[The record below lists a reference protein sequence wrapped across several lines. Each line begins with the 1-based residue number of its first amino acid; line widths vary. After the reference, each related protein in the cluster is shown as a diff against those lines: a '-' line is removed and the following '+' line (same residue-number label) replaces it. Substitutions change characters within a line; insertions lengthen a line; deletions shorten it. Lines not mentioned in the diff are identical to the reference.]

1 MAKISRFRLAPSNPG
16 YLNKAISGFGVFN
29 TSMTSIANSFR
40 KQAWPLRILRL
51 WLGVTFLYAG
61 WNKASDRSFFDV
73 SSPRYIGR
81 QLLGFSHGSPI
92 GSLLR
97 IASRHGLIVGWLT
110 ILTEMAI
117 GIAILLN
124 VASLPAAIG
133 GAFLSLTLWLS
144 ASWNVH
150 PYFLASDPAYFIM
163 WAAYALALLPKRTA
177 LNGSKR
183 TQLVNLDRREVVR
196 IGAVGALTLFSA
208 LLGRLFQS
216 SPTRKTQAKNNVGGK
231 TKGGNSLIA
240 LSALPIGAAHHF
252 TAVNGDP
259 AILIRTGNTRVAAF
273 DAICTHQG
281 CTVDY
286 DPATKTLICP
296 CHLSQFDPLSHA
308 AVMAGPA
315 PAPLSEISVK
325 IDGTN
330 IILA

>member
-1 MAKISRFRLAPSNPG
+1 
-16 YLNKAISGFGVFN
+16 
-29 TSMTSIANSFR
+29 MTLIANSFR
-40 KQAWPLRILRL
+40 KQAWSLRILRV

-61 WNKASDRSFFDV
+61 WNKASDRSFFDT

-81 QLLGFSHGSPI
+81 QLLGFSTGSPI

-97 IASRHGLIVGWLT
+97 VASRHGFIVGWLT

-117 GIAILLN
+117 GIAVLFNI
-124 VASLPAAIG
+124 ASLPAAIG

-163 WAAYALALLPKRTA
+163 WTAYALALLPKKTA
-177 LNGSKR
+177 LNQGKR
-183 TQLVNLDRREVVR
+183 TPLVNLDRREVVR
-196 IGAVGALTLFSA
+196 MGVVGALALLGA

-216 SPTRKTQAKNNVGGK
+216 SPAKRTQAKNSS
-231 TKGGNSLIA
+231 GGNAKAGSSLIT

-252 TAVNGDP
+252 TAINGDP

-325 IDGTN
+325 IDGAN

>member
-1 MAKISRFRLAPSNPG
+1 
-16 YLNKAISGFGVFN
+16 
-29 TSMTSIANSFR
+29 MTSIANSFR
-40 KQAWPLRILRL
+40 KQAWSLRILRV

-73 SSPRYIGR
+73 GSPRYIGR

-92 GSLLR
+92 GFLLR
-97 IASRHGLIVGWLT
+97 VASRHGLVVGWLT

-124 VASLPAAIG
+124 IASLPAAIG

-163 WAAYALALLPKRTA
+163 WTVYALALLPKKTA
-177 LNGSKR
+177 LNRAKG
-183 TQLVNLDRREVVR
+183 TPLVNLDRREVVR
-196 IGAVGALTLFSA
+196 IGAVGALA
-208 LLGRLFQS
+208 LLGAFLGRLFQS
-216 SPTRKTQAKNNVGGK
+216 SPVKRTQAKNNSGGK
-231 TKGGNSLIA
+231 AQGGTSLIA
-240 LSALPIGAAHHF
+240 LAALPIGAAHHF
-252 TAVNGDP
+252 TAINGDP
-259 AILIRTGNTRVAAF
+259 AILIRTSNTQVAAF

-296 CHLSQFDPLSHA
+296 CHLSQFNPLAHA

-325 IDGTN
+325 IAGAN
-330 IILA
+330 IVLA